1 MALKNYT
8 TTINANKTIGEI
20 QEILSKHGATAIMT
34 EYDNGEVVALS
45 FKINTPRGEI
55 GIKLPANTDKVLRVL
70 KKQKQ
75 RNGQIKDNQEQ
86 ATKVA
91 WRIIKDWIDAQ
102 MAILETEMVD
112 MEEIFLPYIINNN
125 GETLYQSFKNNTLMI
140 EEKC

>member
-20 QEILSKHGATAIMT
+20 QEILSRHGATAIMT

-45 FKINTPRGEI
+45 FKINTHRGEI

-75 RNGQIKDNQEQ
+75 KNLQIRDNQDQ

-125 GETLYQSFKNNTLMI
+125 GKTLYQAFKNNTLMI
-140 EEKC
+140 EE

>member
-20 QEILSKHGATAIMT
+20 QEILSRHGATAIMT
-34 EYDNGEVVALS
+34 EYDNEEVVALS
-45 FKINTPRGEI
+45 FKIKTPRGEI

-75 RNGQIKDNQEQ
+75 KNLQIRDNQDQ

-125 GETLYQSFKNNTLMI
+125 GETLYQAFKNNTLMI
-140 EEKC
+140 EG